1 MRWIKP
7 RTTFHVHILC
17 ELTRNNRR
25 WLSAGFNLPSTAPP
39 ATPHIAPPRAAVSPS
54 NAPKIIR
61 TLLQYVWPEG
71 HPVLRLRVVAAL
83 TLLVGSKLLNIQVP
97 FLFKDMVDALAPLQ
111 EVAAAAALGEPIAVA
126 AVVPAT
132 LLLGCRCLPC
142 LMLACSGLTP
152 SSVPPCR
159 WCSTCN
165 DRGIR

>member
-7 RTTFHVHILC
+7 RTTFHAHILC

-83 TLLVGSKLLNIQVP
+83 TLLVRFQSFSTFKCP
-97 FLFKDMVDALAPLQ
+97 FYLRTWWMPWRPCKKSLQ
-111 EVAAAAALGEPIAVA
+111 LRHWGEPIAVA
-126 AVVPAT
+126 AVVVPAT
-132 LLLGCRCLPC
+132 LLLGCRCLHC
-142 LMLACSGLTP
+142 LNACFLAVAYTP
-152 SSVPPCR
+152 SSVR
-159 WCSTCN
+159 
-165 DRGIR
+165 